1 MPVPH
6 CKLPLTFDA
15 VRLLGEVTALG
26 PEAWTAHFNT
36 RQYEGDWSGVALRT
50 TVGAHVPL
58 YPDPAKNEYVDM
70 PVLEQCPYI
79 REVLSTFQCPL
90 KVVRLLRLAAGSQI
104 LEHSD
109 YCLSYEDGEV
119 RVHIPVQT
127 NPQVEFAVDGQ
138 AVPLAEGECWY
149 INFNLKHRIHNRGLT
164 DRIHLVID
172 CKLNPWLEAM
182 FPK

>member
-1 MPVPH
+1 
-6 CKLPLTFDA
+6 
-15 VRLLGEVTALG
+15 
-26 PEAWTAHFNT
+26 
-36 RQYEGDWSGVALRT
+36 
-50 TVGAHVPL
+50 
-58 YPDPAKNEYVDM
+58 M

-79 REVLSTFQCPL
+79 REVLSTFHCPL

-127 NPQVEFAVDGQ
+127 NPQVEFAVDGR
-138 AVPLAEGECWY
+138 ALPLAEGECWY

-172 CKLNPWLEAM
+172 CKINPWLEAM